1 MKSISGD
8 TTPRNA
14 LQGWYHR
21 KGRCVE
27 NEMGQRFY
35 LDFYGSKWL
44 AYPEMAPLAHTNM
57 NPKHYGEEDVP

>member
-14 LQGWYHR
+14 PQGWYHR
-21 KGRCVE
+21 KARYVE

-35 LDFYGSKWL
+35 LDFYGSKGL
-44 AYPEMAPLAHTNM
+44 AYQRS
-57 NPKHYGEEDVP
+57 KQQ

>member
-14 LQGWYHR
+14 PQGWYHR
-21 KGRCVE
+21 KARYVE

-35 LDFYGSKWL
+35 LNFYFSKGL
-44 AYPEMAPLAHTNM
+44 AYQRS
-57 NPKHYGEEDVP
+57 KQQ